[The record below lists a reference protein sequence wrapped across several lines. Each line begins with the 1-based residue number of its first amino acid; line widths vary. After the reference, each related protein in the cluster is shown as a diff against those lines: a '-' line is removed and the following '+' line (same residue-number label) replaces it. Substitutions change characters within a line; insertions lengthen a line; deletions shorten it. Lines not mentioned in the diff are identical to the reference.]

1 MARSKKLKAGE
12 GATVPAPE
20 VETELD
26 LLFVYG
32 SLRKGG
38 ALHPYLQGP
47 GAALVQEGVTNG
59 VLFDLGAFPGAQ
71 KSTRENE
78 FVQGEVYKLRNPA
91 RALGI
96 LDEVEGYR
104 PHAPSASLFL
114 RETVEVRLR
123 NGEKIRAWI
132 YWLNRWMGATRRIP
146 SGDYSLLRDL
156 EALVK

>member
-1 MARSKKLKAGE
+1 MARSKKLRAGE
-12 GATVPAPE
+12 DPLVAVPD
-20 VETELD
+20 VEIEFD

-38 ALHPYLQGP
+38 ALHPYLQGL
-47 GAALVQEGVTNG
+47 GAALVDEGVVGG

-71 KSTRENE
+71 KSVLEKE
-78 FVQGEVYKLRNPA
+78 ILQGEVYKLRNPS
-91 RALGI
+91 RALRI

-114 RETVEVRLR
+114 RENVEVRLR
-123 NGEKIRAWI
+123 NGEKIQAWI
-132 YWLNRWMGATRRIP
+132 YWLNRWMGPTRRVP
-146 SGDYSLLRDL
+146 SGDYAQLRAE